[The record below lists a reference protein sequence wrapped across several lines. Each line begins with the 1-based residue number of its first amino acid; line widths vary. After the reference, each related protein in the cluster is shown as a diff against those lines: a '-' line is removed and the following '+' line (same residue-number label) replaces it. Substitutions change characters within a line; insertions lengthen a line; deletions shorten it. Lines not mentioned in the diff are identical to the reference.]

1 MIGKRIF
8 NQRAVS
14 TGKLIAA
21 CLFVFAL
28 ALTVRSQSTFGQQ
41 PKAAISNDRLKLTLG
56 NRILLDNSQDGF
68 LSIRQVLYSPDGKH
82 FVVIACGFECNDNNG
97 FLFNAD
103 GSDKRK
109 FTARWDFIL
118 QNKVEWSADSNLLF
132 YYRVNSSGATAP
144 PTAPPTGWVQV
155 VVVTGSKAPATK
167 RRLKPEATYAV
178 FGIKAGD
185 SLNVRQSPGA
195 NAAVIGK
202 LAHNV
207 TGIRFIG
214 ESRKVGK
221 DIWAKI
227 NHQGL
232 TGWVNQ
238 NFLYETSKE
247 Q

>member
-1 MIGKRIF
+1 MNSKRVS
-8 NQRAVS
+8 NQSAVS

-21 CLFVFAL
+21 CLFIFAL
-28 ALTVRSQSTFGQQ
+28 APTVRSQSTFGQQ
-41 PKAAISNDRLKLTLG
+41 PKAVISNDRLKLKLG
-56 NRILLDNSQDGF
+56 NRILLDNSRDGF
-68 LSIRQVLYSPDGKH
+68 LSIRQVLYSPDRKH

-118 QNKVEWSADSNLLF
+118 QNKVEWSADGNLLF
-132 YYRVNSSGATAP
+132 YYRVNSSGAEAPKTAP
-144 PTAPPTGWVQV
+144 VAGWVQV
-155 VVVTGSKAPATK
+155 AVATGRKAPAIQ
-167 RRLKPEATYAV
+167 RRLKSDANYAV

-185 SLNVRQSPGA
+185 FLNVRQLPGA
-195 NAAVIGK
+195 KAAVIGK

-227 NHQGL
+227 NHQEL